1 MKNNRVGVWL
11 FLLVLVAA
19 GVASTGNFSERINLW
34 LGKQAEPV
42 MAEGETAADAEKPA
56 AADTAEGTEAA
67 ATKEAA
73 APSGEEMA
81 ETPSGDE
88 AAEAAGEP
96 EAETGEQAAAP
107 EASADED
114 AAVAPD
120 AATAEEAQAE
130 ATPGSAAPGDE
141 AAAQA
146 DTQADV
152 QADVIVPSFGLLRV
166 EPDGSTLIAGS
177 AGPNAGIEI
186 LTRSETIAA
195 TKAEANGDFVAVLDD
210 PLKPGDYEIVL
221 RATEENGD
229 VAMSEETA
237 IVSVP
242 EPGREGDLL
251 ALVERPGAPSR
262 LINTPKPEE
271 GEAAEAPGEDMAE
284 AETPAGETETAM
296 AEPDAGEPA
305 QEDSG
310 TMDAGTAVEVTEA
323 AASEEQPSAAE
334 AETAASA
341 TAEGSAPEDV
351 TEVAEASGE
360 AAAETPAP
368 SSETAKITIRIE
380 AVEIDSDT
388 IFVAGAADPGAQ
400 VRVYANEFLL
410 GDTVT
415 SPGGRFLVQV
425 RKDLAVGDYIIR
437 ADVIDPA
444 TAEVVA
450 RAAVPFTR
458 SEGERVA
465 AVADNAS
472 TVEQP
477 AAAPEATEPAGSA
490 PEQAEAEAPAA
501 EPSSD
506 QAQNGTMAE
515 TEPKPESMPEAEAS
529 TAMAEAPAASGETE
543 AGETPAGE
551 TDMAKAEQ
559 PAATGTG
566 ETASGEASTEP
577 AMTEKPD
584 SGEMATAETETPSSA
599 EPAEEMA
606 EASGTASESEE
617 MSSTE
622 TPAAGEGEEQVASA
636 SESSAPPEV
645 SEDITVTGKL
655 RQTNSS
661 VIIRRGDTLWH
672 ISRRVYG
679 QGTRYTTIY
688 LANQDQIKD
697 PDMIWPGQI
706 FELPDEAKPEN

>member
-11 FLLVLVAA
+11 FLLALIAV
-19 GVASTGNFSERINLW
+19 GVASTGEVSERINMW

-42 MAEGETAADAEKPA
+42 MAEGETAGDAEATAAPEE
-56 AADTAEGTEAA
+56 AADTQAAETE
-67 ATKEAA
+67 EAA
-73 APSGEEMA
+73 APSEDDMT
-81 ETPSGDE
+81 ETPSDGE
-88 AAEAAGEP
+88 AAEAAATP
-96 EAETGEQAAAP
+96 ETEASETGGEQAAAP
-107 EASADED
+107 DAGAGEEAGSDEE
-114 AAVAPD
+114 AAAAPAAETAEPQAEAAPD
-120 AATAEEAQAE
+120 ASGANDEAEAQAE
-130 ATPGSAAPGDE
+130 
-141 AAAQA
+141 
-146 DTQADV
+146 
-152 QADVIVPSFGLLRV
+152 VIVPSFGLLRV

-177 AGPNAGIEI
+177 AGPNADIEI
-186 LTRSETIAA
+186 LTRSETIAT

-210 PLKPGDYEIVL
+210 PLDPGDYEIVL

-242 EPGREGDLL
+242 EPGREGELL

-262 LINTPKPEE
+262 LINTPEPEE
-271 GEAAEAPGEDMAE
+271 AAAAETPQEDMAE
-284 AETPAGETETAM
+284 AETPAAETETAM
-296 AEPDAGEPA
+296 AEPAAEEATQEAAG
-305 QEDSG
+305 
-310 TMDAGTAVEVTEA
+310 TEA
-323 AASEEQPSAAE
+323 AESEAQPSMEE
-334 AETAASA
+334 AETASA
-341 TAEGSAPEDV
+341 DAAEGAADGDV

-360 AAAETPAP
+360 TAAETAAP
-368 SSETAKITIRIE
+368 SSDAARITIRIE

-388 IFVAGAADPGAQ
+388 IFVAGAADPGSQ

-410 GDTVT
+410 GDTLT

-465 AVADNAS
+465 AVADNAAAA
-472 TVEQP
+472 EQP
-477 AAAPEATEPAGSA
+477 APAPETAEPAGSA
-490 PEQAEAEAPAA
+490 PQAQAEAPAA

-506 QAQNGTMAE
+506 QAQTE
-515 TEPKPESMPEAEAS
+515 TMPEAEPEAEPS
-529 TAMAEAPAASGETE
+529 TAMADTPAASGEAETGE
-543 AGETPAGE
+543 A
-551 TDMAKAEQ
+551 DMAEAEQ
-559 PAATGTG
+559 PAATETG
-566 ETASGEASTEP
+566 EAASGEASAEP
-577 AMTEKPD
+577 AMTEETEA
-584 SGEMATAETETPSSA
+584 GNMATAEAEAPSD
-599 EPAEEMA
+599 EPAGEAA
-606 EASGTASESEE
+606 EASAPAAETAEAPSADASEG
-617 MSSTE
+617 
-622 TPAAGEGEEQVASA
+622 AGEQVASA
-636 SESSAPPEV
+636 PETSAPPEV

-679 QGTRYTTIY
+679 QGTRFTTIY

-706 FELPDEAKPEN
+706 FELPEAAEPEN